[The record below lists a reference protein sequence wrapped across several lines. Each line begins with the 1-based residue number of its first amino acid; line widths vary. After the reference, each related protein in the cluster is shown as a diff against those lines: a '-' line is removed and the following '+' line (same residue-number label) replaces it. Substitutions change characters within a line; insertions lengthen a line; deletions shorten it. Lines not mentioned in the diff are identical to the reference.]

1 MTVIPKSLT
10 LREAAS
16 AASVSTDTLRREIRA
31 GNITPRKIRGCTRI
45 LDEELARW
53 LRAYESNSTGVSGS
67 DTRSAQP
74 PALRTAP
81 SASSAGEV
89 ASSETGRATP

>member
-10 LREAAS
+10 IREAAS
-16 AASVSTDTLRREIRA
+16 AATVSEKTLRREIQA

-53 LRAYESNSTGVSGS
+53 LRAYESNSTGVS
-67 DTRSAQP
+67 DPTRSAQT
-74 PALRTAP
+74 PANRTAP
-81 SASSAGEV
+81 SASIAGEV
-89 ASSETGRATP
+89 ASSETGRANP